1 MLLRNYYANLVGM
14 SIPSG
19 NITDVSSELSPRYAR
34 DMANVYFYMAN
45 PTTQSLQYLSTGNM
59 RFVYG
64 NLSSAYSTPSGYQN
78 LPMPFIAFGK
88 GTNEPTFNDY
98 SVSTDY
104 SSPVFIVNVF
114 KNINTT
120 YNENTKTYTTIANWT
135 FTNKSTNNLE
145 INEICLG
152 VSNPHQ
158 SSTYRHMIY
167 TRDLLTESFTLE
179 AGESANFELTIKYTI
194 PEPLQ

>member
-14 SIPSG
+14 SIPTE

-34 DMANVYFYMAN
+34 DMTNTYFYMTY
-45 PTTQSLQYLSTGNM
+45 PTTQSLQYLSTSNM

-64 NLSSAYSTPSGYQN
+64 NLSSSYSTPSGYTN

-98 SVSTDY
+98 SVLTDY
-104 SSPVFIVNVF
+104 SSPVFIANVF
-114 KNINTT
+114 KNISTT

-135 FTNKSTNNLE
+135 FTNKSSNNLE

-152 VSNPHQ
+152 VSNPYQ
-158 SSTYRHMIY
+158 SGTYRHMIY
-167 TRDLLTESFTLE
+167 TRDLLVESFTLE